1 MTGRRAAKKTWKPET
16 LNPIH
21 GHFATIAPSSFLFLV
36 VRPGAL
42 VGSSLLVGAPTSD
55 ALVPSSV
62 AHTVLRRM
70 LRCPGDAVYVLELCL
85 GRCVGSGLAKS
96 FRLTHKEAREEFDV
110 LGENWGINDCQVWL
124 DHDVQSFDIEVFKI
138 SKVWM

>member
-1 MTGRRAAKKTWKPET
+1 MSLSCALGAA
-16 LNPIH
+16 
-21 GHFATIAPSSFLFLV
+21 
-36 VRPGAL
+36 
-42 VGSSLLVGAPTSD
+42 
-55 ALVPSSV
+55 
-62 AHTVLRRM
+62 
-70 LRCPGDAVYVLELCL
+70 L
-85 GRCVGSGLAKS
+85 GLALAKS